1 MLKKGFKS
9 LIKKPSIFFKP
20 EIQSLKFHFDMH
32 HGDGNLDKAI
42 NCLHKKDQEDFRKYM
57 LDNVSFHPHIM
68 FITKSHIAEKWFTDL
83 FDWLFKC
90 EKIFGFENLKVMKLL
105 DYMPIWQRDISHSG
119 LQNIQNLEVCHG
131 YSVICPQSK
140 INIFYDLKSKF

>member
-1 MLKKGFKS
+1 
-9 LIKKPSIFFKP
+9 
-20 EIQSLKFHFDMH
+20 MH

-90 EKIFGFENLKVMKLL
+90 EKIFGFENLKGYETTRLYAYL
-105 DYMPIWQRDISHSG
+105 AERYLHSG

-140 INIFYDLKSKF
+140 IYIFYDLKSKF